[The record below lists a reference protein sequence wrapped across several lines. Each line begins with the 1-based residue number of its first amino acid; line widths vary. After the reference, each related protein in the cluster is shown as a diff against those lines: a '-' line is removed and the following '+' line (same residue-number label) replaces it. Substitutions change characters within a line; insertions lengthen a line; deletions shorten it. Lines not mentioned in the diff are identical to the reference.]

1 LALVSA
7 ACLHAVAVPAVVA
20 FCIVAAD
27 GDVTSCGPFDAA
39 GGAVAFFGADLV
51 FSTSGC
57 PVPTLAPVAGL
68 EAIAEQAVVTVGIG
82 GALGRDTFIG
92 FFHADFVRG
101 AGGRAGHALARIAGR
116 RAVTEHAVAAVGI
129 AGALQHDALVAVFD
143 ADFASGTGQGAVLAL
158 AVVAGLTAGAELAV
172 VAVGIG
178 AALGL
183 GDHRRDVVDLDEVG
197 VPGTDRQ
204 HQAQDVLEVEGIIP
218 ELRHVPG
225 GFVQGNVVGARNIGR
240 ELELAL
246 CGVPARVRSDEE
258 LQPGCRSSKRCPSR
272 DMSHDDRGGDP
283 ADRTRTLTSSQPRSS
298 PFNRRSCQPASR
310 DQPRKM
316 ILASF
321 FYFSDGKMRFQ
332 SRFISTMIQSFF
344 FAMSR
349 TLSSVPTWLLRSYAN
364 SRLAS
369 VW

>member
-1 LALVSA
+1 VRHRLP
-7 ACLHAVAVPAVVA
+7 ACA
-20 FCIVAAD
+20 C
-27 GDVTSCGPFDAA
+27 VTTCS
-39 GGAVAFFGADLV
+39 
-51 FSTSGC
+51 
-57 PVPTLAPVAGL
+57 
-68 EAIAEQAVVTVGIG
+68 
-82 GALGRDTFIG
+82 
-92 FFHADFVRG
+92 
-101 AGGRAGHALARIAGR
+101 
-116 RAVTEHAVAAVGI
+116 
-129 AGALQHDALVAVFD
+129 
-143 ADFASGTGQGAVLAL
+143 
-158 AVVAGLTAGAELAV
+158 LT
-172 VAVGIG
+172 
-178 AALGL
+178 
-183 GDHRRDVVDLDEVG
+183 
-197 VPGTDRQ
+197 
-204 HQAQDVLEVEGIIP
+204 
-218 ELRHVPG
+218 
-225 GFVQGNVVGARNIGR
+225 
-240 ELELAL
+240 
-246 CGVPARVRSDEE
+246 C
-258 LQPGCRSSKRCPSR
+258 CRSSKRCPSR